1 MTFDTIFHR
10 QKMKWHLHVWGKIVA
25 YLLPPPPPRFSPLR
39 VRFSKYIDL
48 SSQGRENTGDKFPSL
63 RPAGSDPRVGDGL
76 VWNPIPMAF
85 KYTFLD
91 RMQRS

>member
-1 MTFDTIFHR
+1 MQIAR
-10 QKMKWHLHVWGKIVA
+10 IAAV
-25 YLLPPPPPRFSPLR
+25 
-39 VRFSKYIDL
+39 
-48 SSQGRENTGDKFPSL
+48 L

-76 VWNPIPMAF
+76 VWNPLPVAF

>member
-1 MTFDTIFHR
+1 MVPLPLLQVFLQMTFQTRTI
-10 QKMKWHLHVWGKIVA
+10 
-25 YLLPPPPPRFSPLR
+25 LLANINPAQALL
-39 VRFSKYIDL
+39 ID
-48 SSQGRENTGDKFPSL
+48 RL

-85 KYTFLD
+85 EYTFLD

>member
-1 MTFDTIFHR
+1 MHHIIEMDKSFLSVNL
-10 QKMKWHLHVWGKIVA
+10 QKG
-25 YLLPPPPPRFSPLR
+25 R
-39 VRFSKYIDL
+39 V
-48 SSQGRENTGDKFPSL
+48 EW
-63 RPAGSDPRVGDGL
+63 PAGSDPRVGDGL